1 MMSMNKLIFTI
12 GFITLVQTNSVFA
25 ANEIVDVRRN
35 ITLSDDEIPAKD
47 FYIRLSESAGSFK
60 KNLVIK
66 ATRKINVKDSSL
78 KSVGDFK
85 TVVGLLKIIHVE
97 GAIVVAREFKL
108 ISRIDQPMLEQIG
121 IMTGDEIDL
130 SESFVDNS
138 KPVETKK
145 KVADASAV
153 PAPENSENRE
163 PAAADKAP
171 VVPESIKPNS
181 ISRDI

>member
-1 MMSMNKLIFTI
+1 MNKLIFTI
-12 GFITLVQTNSVFA
+12 SFITLVQTNFVFA

-66 ATRKINVKDSSL
+66 ATRKINVKDTSL
-78 KSVGDFK
+78 KSVGEFR

-97 GAIVVAREFKL
+97 GSVAVAREFKL
-108 ISRIDQPMLEQIG
+108 IPRTDQPMLEQIG

-130 SESFVDNS
+130 SESFIDTT
-138 KPVETKK
+138 KPLDPKK
-145 KVADASAV
+145 KVAEATPTQS
-153 PAPENSENRE
+153 PENTEARE
-163 PAAADKAP
+163 PATADKAP
-171 VVPESIKPNS
+171 TVPESIKPNS
-181 ISRDI
+181 IVRDI